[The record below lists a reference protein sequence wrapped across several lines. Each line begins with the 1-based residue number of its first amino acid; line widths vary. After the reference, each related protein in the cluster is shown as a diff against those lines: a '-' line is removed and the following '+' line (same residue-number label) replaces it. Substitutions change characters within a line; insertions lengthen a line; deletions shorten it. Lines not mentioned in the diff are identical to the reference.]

1 MALFGSFETEREVYS
16 DPIYTVYS
24 ARRRGEK
31 KADYALKVFSIQRV
45 GFDPETAADLAPL
58 LVDIEGSRIQCIE
71 VQARGAAASRFIA
84 PVIEKGHDERGV
96 WYATRF
102 YPRSVNKLI
111 IGKVSLTR
119 DALLRLLRSMAQ
131 GALDLKRACGRSHGD
146 ILPSNVQISSGEKL
160 GESEIVVSDPMP
172 GGHEDA
178 VTFEIHDLRRIG
190 LILLQLVQQRA
201 IGNEEDF
208 LILPILS
215 SPQWTNLFGKDT
227 ETWLGLC
234 NRLLDPNLSLQQM
247 TLERLI
253 AELEGLQPKQSFP
266 PKFAVAGAVAAFCLV
281 LLALMMLIPRA
292 KVISVTSDPPGATV
306 LVDKQ
311 MQGVTPLK
319 LKLKKGSHTIEA
331 QHPQIRSQIIITNIV
346 VPGSGPK
353 LHFQFAN
360 GSVAVAV
367 SSGPPAY
374 GTHLIAAR
382 SGTSFEHSGAP
393 EAASKRASA
402 PRHLSLSFDYRGQLL
417 DSWLNPNEK
426 YSRVRITCGRDVLSV
441 TGVYFSEVWKAI

>member
-247 TLERLI
+247 TLER
-253 AELEGLQPKQSFP
+253 
-266 PKFAVAGAVAAFCLV
+266 
-281 LLALMMLIPRA
+281 
-292 KVISVTSDPPGATV
+292 
-306 LVDKQ
+306 
-311 MQGVTPLK
+311 
-319 LKLKKGSHTIEA
+319 
-331 QHPQIRSQIIITNIV
+331 
-346 VPGSGPK
+346 
-353 LHFQFAN
+353 
-360 GSVAVAV
+360 
-367 SSGPPAY
+367 
-374 GTHLIAAR
+374 
-382 SGTSFEHSGAP
+382 
-393 EAASKRASA
+393 
-402 PRHLSLSFDYRGQLL
+402 
-417 DSWLNPNEK
+417 
-426 YSRVRITCGRDVLSV
+426 
-441 TGVYFSEVWKAI
+441 